1 MFKRKWKFILAWMLL
16 FVFAINQA
24 VPALAAS
31 EEVTDPSIKATYRV
45 LNQKATITYEVK
57 STAKLKSFVY
67 LPSLVT
73 SENSARWAAS
83 GKELP
88 KSGSFEVSKSGYYSF
103 RAEDVN
109 GGVTVSYIYVDMEFK
124 AVWIS
129 YLEFKSTGYTK
140 AEFEAQIDEMF
151 DNVVDMGMNAV
162 VVHVRPFGDAMY
174 DSSYFPWSKYI
185 SGTQG
190 KDPGFDPLEYMVE
203 AAHDRGL
210 QFHAWLNPYRITT
223 KNTDIK
229 TLAADNPARK
239 WLTDKKKL
247 NDRNVLSFDGNLY
260 YNPAKSEVRTLIRNG
275 VLEIVRNYDVDGI
288 HFDDYFY
295 PTLGSSYKKVFDAAE
310 YNSYVKSYKEQGI
323 ADEILPIDE
332 WRRQNVN
339 FLVKGVYSAIKREN
353 PDVVFGISPGGF
365 LDTLRMND
373 RYYVDVDRWLSEP
386 GYVDY
391 ICPQLYWS
399 FEHSKYPFDGILNRW
414 LELRKNTNVNVYVG
428 IPVYKAGSNEEPEFK
443 KNTNILANMITTCRD
458 TEQVDGYM
466 FYRYNYFYSNA
477 TQKALKKMFSILN

>member
-16 FVFAINQA
+16 FVFVINQA
-24 VPALAAS
+24 VPAMAAT
-31 EEVTDPSIKATYRV
+31 EEVTEPTIKATYRV
-45 LNQKATITYEVK
+45 LNQKATVSYEVK
-57 STAKLKSFVY
+57 SEAKLKSVTY
-67 LPSLVT
+67 LQGLVT
-73 SENSARWAAS
+73 LENSIRWSVS
-83 GKELP
+83 GKKLSE
-88 KSGSFEVSKSGYYSF
+88 SGTFEVKKSGYYTF

-109 GGVTVSYIYVDMEFK
+109 GGVTLQNIYVDMEFK

-140 AEFEAQIDEMF
+140 DEFETQIDEMF

-162 VVHVRPFGDAMY
+162 IVHVRPFGDAMY

-210 QFHAWLNPYRITT
+210 QFHAWLNPYRVTT
-223 KNTDIK
+223 KNTDVK

-239 WLTDKKKL
+239 WLTDKKTT

-260 YNPAKSEVRTLIRNG
+260 YNPAVTEVRTLIRNG
-275 VLEIVRNYDVDGI
+275 VLEIVQNYDVDGI

-295 PTLGSSYKKVFDAAE
+295 PTLGSNYEKVFDATE
-310 YNSYVKSYKEQGI
+310 YKTYVASCKAHGEKS
-323 ADEILPIDE
+323 LPIDE

-339 FLVKGVYSAIKREN
+339 LLVKGIYSEIKNEN

-365 LDTLRMND
+365 LDTLRMKD
-373 RYYVDVDRWLSEP
+373 RYYVDVDTWLSEP

-399 FEHSKYPFDGILNRW
+399 FEHKQYPFDGILNRW
-414 LELRKNTNVNVYVG
+414 LELRKNTDVNVYVG
-428 IPVYKAGSNEEPEFK
+428 IPVYKSATNDEPDFK
-443 KNTNILANMITTCRD
+443 KNANILADMIKTSRNTKL
-458 TEQVDGYM
+458 VDGYM
-466 FYRYNYFYSNA
+466 FFRYDNFYSNIA
-477 TQKALKKMFSILN
+477 QKAVNNLLKVLNK

>member
-16 FVFAINQA
+16 FVFVINQA
-24 VPALAAS
+24 VPAMAAT
-31 EEVTDPSIKATYRV
+31 EEVTEPTIKATYRV
-45 LNQKATITYEVK
+45 LNQKATVSYEVK
-57 STAKLKSFVY
+57 SEAKLKSVTY
-67 LPSLVT
+67 LQGLVT
-73 SENSARWAAS
+73 LENSIRWSVS
-83 GKELP
+83 GKKLSE
-88 KSGSFEVSKSGYYSF
+88 SGTFEVKKSGYYTF

-109 GGVTVSYIYVDMEFK
+109 GGVTLQNIYVDMEFK

-140 AEFEAQIDEMF
+140 DEFETQIDEMF

-162 VVHVRPFGDAMY
+162 IVHVRPFGDAMY

-210 QFHAWLNPYRITT
+210 QFHAWLNPYRVTT
-223 KNTDIK
+223 KNTDVK

-239 WLTDKKKL
+239 WLTDKKTA

-260 YNPAKSEVRTLIRNG
+260 YNPAVTEVRTLIRNG
-275 VLEIVRNYDVDGI
+275 VLEIVQNYDVDGI

-295 PTLGSSYKKVFDAAE
+295 PTLGSNYEKVFDAAE
-310 YNSYVKSYKEQGI
+310 YKTYVASCKAHGEKV
-323 ADEILPIDE
+323 LPIDE

-339 FLVKGVYSAIKREN
+339 LLVKGIYSEIKNEN

-365 LDTLRMND
+365 LDTLRMKD
-373 RYYVDVDRWLSEP
+373 RYYVDVDTWLSEP

-399 FEHSKYPFDGILNRW
+399 FEHKQYPFDGILNRW
-414 LELRKNTNVNVYVG
+414 LELRKNTDVNVYVG
-428 IPVYKAGSNEEPEFK
+428 IPVYKSATNDEPDFK
-443 KNTNILANMITTCRD
+443 KNANILADMIKTSRNTKL
-458 TEQVDGYM
+458 VDGYM
-466 FYRYNYFYSNA
+466 FFRYDNFYSNTA
-477 TQKALKKMFSILN
+477 QKAVNNLLKVLNK

>member
-24 VPALAAS
+24 FPAMAATK
-31 EEVTDPSIKATYRV
+31 EDTGPSIKATYRV
-45 LNQKATITYEVK
+45 LNQKATVSYEVSSK
-57 STAKLKSFVY
+57 AKLKSILY
-67 LPSLVT
+67 LPNLVT
-73 SENSARWAAS
+73 LENSIRWTES
-83 GKELP
+83 GKKISESGTFEVK
-88 KSGSFEVSKSGYYSF
+88 KSGFYTF

-109 GGVTVSYIYVDMEFK
+109 GGVTVEYIYVDLEFK

-140 AEFEAQIDEMF
+140 DEFEAQIDEMF

-162 VVHVRPFGDAMY
+162 IVHVRPFGDAMY
-174 DSSYFPWSKYI
+174 DSDYFPWSKYI

-210 QFHAWLNPYRITT
+210 QFHAWLNPYRITS
-223 KNTDIK
+223 KNTDVK
-229 TLAADNPARK
+229 TLATNNPARK
-239 WLTDKKKL
+239 WLTDKKTS

-260 YNPAKSEVRTLIRNG
+260 YNPAVPEVRTLIRNG

-295 PTLGSSYKKVFDAAE
+295 PTLGSNYEKVFDATE
-310 YNSYVKSYKEQGI
+310 YKSYVDNYKKQGL
-323 ADEILPIDE
+323 DNYILPIDE

-339 FLVKGVYSAIKREN
+339 TLIKGIYSAIKLEKS
-353 PDVVFGISPGGF
+353 DVVFGISPGGF
-365 LDTLRMND
+365 LDTLRMKD
-373 RYYVDVDRWLSEP
+373 RYYVDVDTWLSKP

-399 FEHSKYPFDGILNRW
+399 FEHSQYPFDGILNRW
-414 LELRKNTNVNVYVG
+414 LELRKNTDVNVYVG
-428 IPVYKAGSNEEPEFK
+428 IPVYKSASNDEPDFK
-443 KNTNILANMITTCRD
+443 KNANILADMIITCRNSKL
-458 TEQVDGYM
+458 VDGYM
-466 FYRYNYFYSNA
+466 FFRYDNFYSNTA
-477 TQKALKKMFSILN
+477 KSPTAG